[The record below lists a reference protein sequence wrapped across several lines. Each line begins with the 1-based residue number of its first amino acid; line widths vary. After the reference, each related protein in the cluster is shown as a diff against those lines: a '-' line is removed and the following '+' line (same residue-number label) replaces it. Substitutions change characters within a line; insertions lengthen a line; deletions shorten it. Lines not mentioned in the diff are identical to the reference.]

1 MLSLQLQINGN
12 ESDFLAVILILPY
25 ACMLI
30 LLNALAVPEAH
41 PFVMEALTSC
51 NRLKSKII
59 RKETGEL
66 IPKE

>member
-1 MLSLQLQINGN
+1 MQT
-12 ESDFLAVILILPY
+12 FLI
-25 ACMLI
+25 
-30 LLNALAVPEAH
+30 ALAVPEAH